1 MPKQSFIQ
9 FGVSKKHISMYTI
22 LNMDDIAEVNLGGDI
37 YIARDK
43 PGILVHLVKA
53 DTIDDKGNVYGVA
66 GADEENKKRKA
77 YVSMLMGKIRKE
89 PEKTHYTTKSYV
101 FFDTFNDVSTT
112 TDVCSNIVVEHRKD
126 VSSMTESE
134 KLKEIREL
142 QRRLNELKRSSESYE
157 IDVMD
162 MLDSRGYDADDSVN
176 VVGYECSFLR
186 GLNELITDI
195 TPEAGTDETYCDA
208 IWKSYKLWERGKGEF
223 DMEFKRVAK
232 ILRKIDHYVLNI
244 PDRFKVKNLKSYLK
258 YVAKKVYEND
268 IGDEYLGQDAPVE
281 RYAPP
286 EALYEMIDGYD
297 W

>member
-1 MPKQSFIQ
+1 
-9 FGVSKKHISMYTI
+9 MYAL
-22 LNMDDIAEVNLGGDI
+22 LNMDDIAEVDLAGDV
-37 YIARDK
+37 YTARDK
-43 PGILVHLVKA
+43 PGIIVQLVKA
-53 DTIDDKGNVYGVA
+53 TATNEKGDVYGVE
-66 GADEENKKRKA
+66 GAEEENKKRKA
-77 YVSMLMGKIRKE
+77 YVSMLMSKIRKE

-101 FFDTFNDVSTT
+101 FFDTFKDEVSTT
-112 TDVCSNIVVEHRKD
+112 SSTSSNIVVQHRKD

-134 KLKEIREL
+134 KIKEIREL
-142 QRRLNELKRSSESYE
+142 QRRLNELKRGSESYE

-162 MLDSRGYDADDSVN
+162 MLDSRGYEAEDSMN
-176 VVGYECSFLR
+176 VVGWEGTFLR

-195 TPEAGTDETYCDA
+195 TPEAGTDETFCDA

-232 ILRKIDHYVLNI
+232 ILKKIDRYVLNS
-244 PDRFKVKNLKSYLK
+244 PERFKVKNLKSYLK
-258 YVAKKVYEND
+258 HVAKKVYEND

-286 EALYEMIDGYD
+286 QAVYDMIDAYD